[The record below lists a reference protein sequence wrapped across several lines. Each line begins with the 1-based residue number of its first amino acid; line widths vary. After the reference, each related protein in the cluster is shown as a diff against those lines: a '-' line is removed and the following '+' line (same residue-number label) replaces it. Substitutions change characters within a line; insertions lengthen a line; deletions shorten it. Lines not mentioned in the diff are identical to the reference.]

1 MKDQGPDSQVTAD
14 VAALGDLKIDG
25 LRDVWRGRFG
35 APPPIRSGDILRRC
49 LAERIQLEAY
59 GEDGDL
65 ERDLTALARA
75 YRPGRAPAPA
85 RPTVSRGAVLTREY
99 AGETHRV
106 EALDHGFEWRGK
118 TWRSLSE
125 IAREITGARWNG
137 PRFFGLREGGSK

>member
-1 MKDQGPDSQVTAD
+1 MKGGGSDTQVTAD
-14 VAALGDLKIDG
+14 VAALGDLNIDG
-25 LRDVWRGRFG
+25 LRDVWRRRFG

-49 LAERIQLEAY
+49 LAERIQLEAF

-65 ERDLTALARA
+65 ERELAALARA
-75 YRPGRAPAPA
+75 YRRGKAPAPT

-99 AGETHRV
+99 AGEIHRV
-106 EALDHGFEWRGK
+106 EALEQGFEWRGK

-137 PRFFGLREGGSK
+137 PRFFGLREEASK